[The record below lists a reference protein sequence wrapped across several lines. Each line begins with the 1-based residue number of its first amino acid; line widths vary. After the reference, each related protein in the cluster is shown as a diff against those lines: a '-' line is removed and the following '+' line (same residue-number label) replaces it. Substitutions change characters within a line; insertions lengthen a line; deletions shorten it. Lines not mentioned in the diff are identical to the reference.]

1 MGLSARRSL
10 PGPQQVTLCSHSQ
23 RVSKLFIHLSLG
35 DLFSISAGLDPFR
48 MCGKVLE
55 KNTLSG
61 GSQDSASGTAGLRA
75 NSSTENNQDQKSVR
89 VMWHVWYITV
99 LN

>member
-1 MGLSARRSL
+1 
-10 PGPQQVTLCSHSQ
+10 
-23 RVSKLFIHLSLG
+23 
-35 DLFSISAGLDPFR
+35 

-89 VMWHVWYITV
+89 VMWHVWYIAV